1 MKDIKDK
8 QMDLQMDK
16 ALRSHLKH
24 NPLEQTIK
32 CDGFDTDLATAYA
45 ERTLANLEL
54 KRYESHLAHCKNCRQ
69 MTAEYILLFADEL
82 PAIEE
87 VKDIK
92 DIKSELVETEVTQV
106 SKATKESGLSGLGWL
121 GVKEWLFGT
130 QVRWALAALLILF
143 ISGAV
148 WMFSTNR
155 ATDKTNNQT
164 AGTETKPNIDKNT
177 QQPNNSTIDNSQA
190 SLNNGTSSVKP
201 TPQLTPDNNL
211 VKVPEQNKGVNK
223 NNTIPIQNGV
233 NNQEKLEVAN
243 KESNSVKLPAIG
255 KEDNLPD
262 IANNKGATPLP
273 IGDPL
278 QIPPPPTTDIAQ
290 NTEKNT
296 PKDSTTNS
304 GSTKPPKNGAEF
316 GLGIAETV
324 KEKKSIGGKIFLL
337 KSGVWVDQEYVNST
351 KTNSLKRFELK
362 KGSQAYQKTLIDNP
376 TLKAYF
382 DLGTSVTVVYKDIV
396 YMVSK

>member
-1 MKDIKDK
+1 MIT
-8 QMDLQMDK
+8 LF
-16 ALRSHLKH
+16 RSA
-24 NPLEQTIK
+24 QTI
-32 CDGFDTDLATAYA
+32 
-45 ERTLANLEL
+45 
-54 KRYESHLAHCKNCRQ
+54 
-69 MTAEYILLFADEL
+69 
-82 PAIEE
+82 
-87 VKDIK
+87 
-92 DIKSELVETEVTQV
+92 
-106 SKATKESGLSGLGWL
+106 
-121 GVKEWLFGT
+121 
-130 QVRWALAALLILF
+130 
-143 ISGAV
+143 
-148 WMFSTNR
+148 
-155 ATDKTNNQT
+155 
-164 AGTETKPNIDKNT
+164 
-177 QQPNNSTIDNSQA
+177 
-190 SLNNGTSSVKP
+190 SLNDLKQVVSRQIMQL
-201 TPQLTPDNNL
+201 PQI
-211 VKVPEQNKGVNK
+211 VG
-223 NNTIPIQNGV
+223 
-233 NNQEKLEVAN
+233 
-243 KESNSVKLPAIG
+243 S
-255 KEDNLPD
+255 
-262 IANNKGATPLP
+262 